1 MPLPLIVAGGAMLGG
16 AAFSVGTGYLIDKYV
31 FKSDQYTL
39 GEAATDV
46 ALGVFGGG
54 VLRPGIRIGWKG
66 QKEVRSTYTV
76 GKQTA
81 SRYGIRSTHF
91 MSDTSYAARS

>member
-54 VLRPGIRIGWKG
+54 
-66 QKEVRSTYTV
+66 
-76 GKQTA
+76 
-81 SRYGIRSTHF
+81 
-91 MSDTSYAARS
+91 